1 MSALASAI
9 RSKTIIIGGEAKL
22 VGVDVASHEDSTY
35 ACTYHTHQTYARIHI
50 HTHTHTHTNMHTQ
63 TLLLVCDKFV
73 I

>member
-1 MSALASAI
+1 MSVSALASAI
-9 RSKTIIIGGEAKL
+9 RSKTIIIGIEAKL

-50 HTHTHTHTNMHTQ
+50 NTHTHTNMHTQ
-63 TLLLVCDKFV
+63 TLLLVCDKIV